1 MHSPHHVASLR
12 KCIHP
17 LNLRGHGHGRIEE
30 LRAENFYQRGALF
43 NKLFGS
49 IFRSDID
56 ASFQAFQIKR
66 HVWSIAS
73 GLFFNQTLARCS
85 VRLPLLPGMQACRLP
100 ANRRNHH

>member
-1 MHSPHHVASLR
+1 VCTPPPRRFPAQINAFV
-12 KCIHP
+12 HP

-43 NKLFGS
+43 NKRFGS

-66 HVWSIAS
+66 HVWNIALS
-73 GLFFNQTLARCS
+73 GLFINQTL
-85 VRLPLLPGMQACRLP
+85 PW
-100 ANRRNHH
+100 